1 MSEVKIEDVKKLRD
15 ETGVSIMQCKKALE
29 EAGGDIEKAKV
40 ILRKVSAQIAEKKAD
55 RELGAGA
62 VQAYVHAGNT
72 VAGVVVLGCETD
84 FVAKNEEFVNLA
96 KDIAMHVA
104 AMAPQYV
111 SRDDVK
117 EEDIEKA
124 KEVFQEEIKDKPEN
138 IREQI
143 MQGKIDSYLKE
154 KVLLEQPFIKDSS
167 KTIKDLIDEAVQKF
181 GERIEIVRAER
192 FSV

>member
-1 MSEVKIEDVKKLRD
+1 MTNISIEDVKKLRD

-29 EAGGDIEKAKV
+29 EAGGDFEKAKL
-40 ILRKVSAQIAEKKAD
+40 ILRKISAQIAEKKAE

-72 VAGVVVLGCETD
+72 VAGVVVLACETD

-104 AMAPQYV
+104 AMAPQYLSREDV
-111 SRDDVK
+111 S
-117 EEDIEKA
+117 EEDLNKA
-124 KEVFQEEIKDKPEN
+124 KEFFAEEVKDKPED
-138 IREQI
+138 IKDKIIE
-143 MQGKIDSYLKE
+143 GKLNSYFKD
-154 KVLLEQPFIKDSS
+154 KVLLEQEFIKDSS
-167 KTIKDLIDEAVQKF
+167 KTIKDLLSEATQKF
-181 GERIEIVRAER
+181 GERVDIVRFER